1 MAEPTL
7 DELVAFMKKHGVEK
21 VDSIT
26 DEKSAI
32 KHFRA
37 ASRVYKEE
45 RNSLRK
51 QRDELIN
58 DMAEIKK
65 KAEAWDKQ
73 KDELR
78 EMVTFGCH
86 FEEDTPSKYMNVAY
100 RIVLKI
106 MCELDGTNDFKNLS
120 SDLKRGSDG
129 HN

>member
-45 RNSLRK
+45 RDSFRK

-58 DMAEIKK
+58 DMAEVKR
-65 KAEAWDKQ
+65 KAEAF
-73 KDELR
+73 DE
-78 EMVTFGCH
+78 
-86 FEEDTPSKYMNVAY
+86 
-100 RIVLKI
+100 IVEI
-106 MCELDGTNDFKNLS
+106 YDDVDNYTD
-120 SDLKRGSDG
+120 SDLMDAIEDKISDLERGSDG